1 MRWVCRPIRIGVV
14 RSDDFYPAAR
24 LRDAMQLVDEAKH
37 IRNMF
42 DHMATNDLFKLV
54 IGERVWKRSE
64 IVNDVSVSSTVR
76 VDTDRAGIL
85 VLTTAD
91 IKNSFLR

>member
-1 MRWVCRPIRIGVV
+1 
-14 RSDDFYPAAR
+14 
-24 LRDAMQLVDEAKH
+24 MQLRYETEHVRHVLDYVS
-37 IRNMF
+37 
-42 DHMATNDLFKLV
+42 TNDLFKFIV
-54 IGERVWKRSE
+54 AERIRKVSE
-64 IVNDVSVSSTVR
+64 VVNHISVTQTIR